1 MEVNPQLQESETLT
15 ASSIAHN
22 INQMLQVISHCA
34 ELLAIGPSEE
44 VLNDLQKANQ
54 EAARYTRQLIE
65 LGRSKKPHDLPL
77 VDLSELVRDLE
88 PLLVRLVGGSADLE
102 INLECTLVQGDGN
115 ELRQMLLNLV
125 TNAAESY
132 VDRSGPV
139 RIWVRAQEQAAEL
152 VVQDEGCGIDPELV
166 THVFQPFVS
175 SKRNNGRGLGLSQ
188 VSAAV
193 SRHRGKLEIDS
204 QPGRGTTFRVRLP
217 QQRRY
222 SSP

>member
-54 EAARYTRQLIE
+54 EAARYTRQLVE
-65 LGRSKKPHDLPL
+65 LGRSPSPRELSL
-77 VDLSELVRDLE
+77 VDLSELVRELE
-88 PLLVRLVGGSADLE
+88 PLLARLVGGAARLE
-102 INLECTLVQGDGN
+102 IHLERTLIQADGN
-115 ELRQMLLNLV
+115 ELRQLLLNLV

-132 VDRSGPV
+132 SDASGPV
-139 RIWVRAQEQAAEL
+139 RIWVRAQGRAAEL
-152 VVQDEGCGIDPELV
+152 VVQDEGCGIEPELV
-166 THVFQPFVS
+166 AQVFQPFVS
-175 SKRNNGRGLGLSQ
+175 SKSKSGRGLGLSQ

-193 SRHRGKLEIDS
+193 SRHCGHLKVES
-204 QPGRGTTFRVRLP
+204 QPGRGTTFRVSLP
-217 QQRRY
+217 QECKY
-222 SSP
+222 SRP